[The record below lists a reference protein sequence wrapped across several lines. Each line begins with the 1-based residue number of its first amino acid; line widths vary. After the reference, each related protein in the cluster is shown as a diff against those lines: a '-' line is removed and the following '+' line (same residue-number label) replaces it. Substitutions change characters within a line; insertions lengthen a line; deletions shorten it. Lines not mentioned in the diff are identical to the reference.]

1 MCLKTEGDFVRDAR
15 IVMGHVAPT
24 PWIAHEAARALVGQ
38 RLDEDMAGHIG
49 DLAVSKATPLSMN
62 EYKVAMARAAV
73 KRSLLRAVG
82 KLDDVLV

>member
-1 MCLKTEGDFVRDAR
+1 
-15 IVMGHVAPT
+15 MGHVAPT

-49 DLAVSKATPLSMN
+49 DVAVSKATPLSMN

>member
-1 MCLKTEGDFVRDAR
+1 
-15 IVMGHVAPT
+15 
-24 PWIAHEAARALVGQ
+24 
-38 RLDEDMAGHIG
+38 
-49 DLAVSKATPLSMN
+49 MN